1 MKLSK
6 YINFIKEKLELL
18 RYILFKMCDMG
29 LAFLLTLVVVRKL
42 TGYEYGVYT
51 LILTVLGILVTFGF
65 SWTSSSLMYFGV
77 EEKLKYGSLNRTFWA
92 RNIILTISYLSIG
105 VLFLFFKNKI
115 NSYLTEPV
123 SIYIFIWMTVRIFT
137 DYLSSYFLSIEKRVS
152 SILVTLTVK
161 IITLFLLF
169 LFNMTLKRILIFS
182 IISELSGLIWIF
194 KINKKDFGKFIF
206 DKKIFKQVLSFGF
219 WQLFGFSGLYL
230 INFGDNLVIK
240 HYLTIEDV
248 GIYNISYQLFMGMSA
263 FSYLFSSYFAPQ
275 VVRGIKE
282 KDLILLNN
290 IFKRDR
296 FILVGILAIPHI
308 IVIYFAKKIIL
319 SFYGVYYIGAVT
331 PLIILTIESLFK
343 YFTVFNILTYNCLK
357 KYSFLQ
363 ILNIIQ
369 AVFNIGL
376 DILFVPRFGI
386 TGAAYGTIL
395 SFIIISII
403 ETIYGEYI
411 LLKFKKEVKSLKI
424 YN

>member
-92 RNIILTISYLSIG
+92 RNIILIISYLSIG

-343 YFTVFNILTYNCLK
+343 YFTVFNILTYNCFK